1 MFPDHVSGVGLVL
14 LRALTAATLISTAW
28 SEWMSRQDSRML
40 AVSVAMFA
48 LASGLLLLLGYLTS
62 LACFAGLLISLET
75 ALSPFPVSTLHLAAA
90 QLANAYTAV
99 IAVAIFCLGPGAYSL
114 DALRRGR
121 REIVIPAR
129 QRIPSESDQ

>member
-1 MFPDHVSGVGLVL
+1 MFPDRAPGVGLVL
-14 LRALTAATLISTAW
+14 LRALAAATLLWAGW
-28 SEWMSRQDSRML
+28 LQWMSRQDPRIL
-40 AVSVAMFA
+40 AVSVAMLA

-62 LACFAGLLISLET
+62 LACIVGLLISLET
-75 ALSPFPVSTLHLAAA
+75 LLPPFPVSTLHFAAS

-99 IAVAIFCLGPGAYSL
+99 VAVAIFCLGPGAYSL

-129 QRIPSESDQ
+129 QRTPSEHAR